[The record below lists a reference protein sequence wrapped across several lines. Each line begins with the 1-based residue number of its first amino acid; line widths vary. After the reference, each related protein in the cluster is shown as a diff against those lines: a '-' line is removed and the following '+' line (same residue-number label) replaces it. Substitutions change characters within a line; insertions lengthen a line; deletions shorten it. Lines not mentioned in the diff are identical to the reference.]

1 MSTIL
6 LVLGQITSLQLGAA
20 VAKGAYDQ
28 VSPLA
33 LAGLRLTIAALVL
46 CAVARPRVR
55 ALDAR
60 QWRAVVGLGLILAT
74 MNVAYFGALERL
86 PIGVAATLELLGPL
100 ALAVGL
106 SRRPGQL
113 SAALLALAG
122 VLLLAAP
129 GASLAAAGVVL
140 GVLAGACRAGYVLL
154 NRQVGAVFSD
164 WTGLALALAVGACAL
179 APVAAVVDGGAV
191 VAHPDALGA
200 GLAVA
205 VLSSLVPYTLDM
217 VVLRRVDARTFGV
230 LLSLT
235 PAVGAAVGFTLL
247 DERLSARQLGAI
259 ALVVAASAWAVAQ
272 SRRRSTEPVRIHTP
286 RAEASDAAAEEDVCP
301 VCGRPAP
308 GSGEQWTLRSRHH
321 SSQGSVEYCATAG
334 GCLVVLV
341 DGEIVKHTA

>member
-33 LAGLRLTIAALVL
+33 LAGLRLAFAALVL

-55 ALDAR
+55 AFDAR
-60 QWRAVVGLGLILAT
+60 RWRAVVTLGLVLAA
-74 MNVAYFGALERL
+74 MNVAYFGALQRL

-122 VLLLAAP
+122 VLLLASP
-129 GASLAAAGVVL
+129 GASLAVAGVVL
-140 GVLAGACRAGYVLL
+140 GVLAGVCRAGYVLL
-154 NRQVGAVFSD
+154 NRQVGALFED
-164 WTGLALALAVGACAL
+164 WSGLAVALAVGACAL
-179 APVAAVVDGGAV
+179 TPVAAVADGGAV
-191 VAHPDALGA
+191 VAHPSVLGA
-200 GLAVA
+200 GFAVA
-205 VLSSLVPYTLDM
+205 VLSSLIPYTLDT

-235 PAVGAAVGFTLL
+235 PAVGAAVGFVLL
-247 DERLSARQLGAI
+247 DERLTARQLCAI

-272 SRRRSTEPVRIHTP
+272 SRRRTAGPVRTHLP
-286 RAEASDAAAEEDVCP
+286 PAPPEAEGVCP

-308 GSGEQWTLRSRHH
+308 GEAEQWTLRSRHRT
-321 SSQGSVEYCATAG
+321 SQGEIEYCATAG
-334 GCLVVLV
+334 GCLVVLLN
-341 DGEIVKHTA
+341 GEIVKHH